1 MPTLSF
7 DRGTTSSR
15 SVLVE
20 GLLQVVNHKLA
31 SKKHSTIKVDNRVIC
46 NGYGSVSTI
55 KAIINSGVTELPYIE
70 VVTVKPGNVSSITF
84 EFASKDCFDDLDYT
98 NSNAVPSKTVV
109 FEDPTAESIM
119 WQLFNDNLPIAK
131 MTFRLPATKFTVSP
145 PTGWGKWGD
154 DPYST
159 KLEKSQFTYVKESEM
174 KEQTFVQSAAANLS
188 STSKSVVNDALDVAT
203 GMAAVEVIK
212 QLAFSVMPVKVGFI
226 GRLMGAN
233 SWVKDNA
240 FVTLG
245 IVTVVHTILK
255 SSNGRLTVNDQ
266 VMEIA
271 DNALRYATFKAVE
284 ALPINKLIQDLSDKL
299 TKISGKQ

>member
-1 MPTLSF
+1 MPTLRF
-7 DRGTTSSR
+7 DLNTTSPR
-15 SVLVE
+15 SVLLE

-31 SKKHSTIKVDNRVIC
+31 TKKHSTIKVDNRALC

-70 VVTVKPGNVSSITF
+70 VITVKPGIVSSLTF
-84 EFASKDCFDDLDYT
+84 EFASKECFDDLDQT
-98 NSNAVPSKTVV
+98 NSSATPRKTVV

-119 WQLFNDNLPIAK
+119 RQVINDNNPIVK
-131 MTFRLPATKFTVSP
+131 MTFRLPVTKFTVSP
-145 PTGWGKWGD
+145 LTGGVQWRE
-154 DPYST
+154 DPYHT
-159 KLEKSQFTYVKESEM
+159 KPEFSHIIHIKEPKM
-174 KEQTFVQSAAANLS
+174 KEQTFVQSAATNLS

-226 GRLMGAN
+226 GRMMGAN
-233 SWVKDNA
+233 SWVKNNA

-245 IVTVVHTILK
+245 IVTVVHTVLK
-255 SSNGRLTVNDQ
+255 SSNGRLTVNDH
-266 VMEIA
+266 VMGIA

-284 ALPINKLIQDLSDKL
+284 AMPINKLIQDLSEKL
-299 TKISGKQ
+299 TKISGK